1 MRISDWSSDGCSSDL
16 VTRAQMAPFV
26 ARLLDAVA
34 ELNNGS
40 ATLHTLP
47 ASGDDAFSDD
57 AGIQPHEESIDRLAA
72 AGVVSGSGGG
82 LFRPGAPVNR
92 AQMATFVNNAHGFLT
107 GTPLASS
114 QDFFSDDD
122 GIEPHEA
129 NINAIA
135 DAGIAQGGAEGRYGP
150 GSPVTRS
157 QMGSIH

>member
-16 VTRAQMAPFV
+16 VTRAQMATFV

-57 AGIQPHEESIDRLAA
+57 DGIQPHEESIDRLAA
-72 AGVVSGSGGG
+72 ARVVSGSGGG

-92 AQMATFVNNAHGFLT
+92 AQMAPFVNNAHGFLT
-107 GTPLASS
+107 GTPPAAS
-114 QDFFSDDD
+114 
-122 GIEPHEA
+122 
-129 NINAIA
+129 
-135 DAGIAQGGAEGRYGP
+135 QGCIRHDHRESER
-150 GSPVTRS
+150 RS
-157 QMGSIH
+157 VGTGGEQRGEFRWEH

>member
-16 VTRAQMAPFV
+16 VTRAQMATFV

-57 AGIQPHEESIDRLAA
+57 DGIQPHEESIDRLAA

-82 LFRPGAPVNR
+82 LFRPGAPVTR
-92 AQMATFVNNAHGFLT
+92 APLATFIHHAHAFLT
-107 GTPLASS
+107 GPPLA
-114 QDFFSDDD
+114 
-122 GIEPHEA
+122 P
-129 NINAIA
+129 
-135 DAGIAQGGAEGRYGP
+135 
-150 GSPVTRS
+150 SPPLALQRS
-157 QMGSIH
+157 V